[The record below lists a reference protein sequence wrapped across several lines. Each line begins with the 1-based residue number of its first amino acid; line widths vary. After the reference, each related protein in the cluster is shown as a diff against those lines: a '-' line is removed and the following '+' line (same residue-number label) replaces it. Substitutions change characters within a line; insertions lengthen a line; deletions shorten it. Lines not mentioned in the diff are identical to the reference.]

1 MSRLISFVALIAIII
16 VIGLLFY
23 NVMAGFFV
31 PVFLAAVLVVVFH
44 PLHRWVLEK
53 TGQREKL
60 AATLTTLLI
69 MICVLLPLGT
79 VITAASV
86 QGLRLL
92 KEVLPPAEDGA
103 QSNTTSVRLRIG
115 LNLDRMRDFFGLH
128 MDHEEFLRNA
138 QRDLDRILREA
149 DQAPTSDP
157 TPEIKRLGKVAAQT
171 FAEFKAEVRL
181 SGMALLVGRLPTQ
194 PHIRGSSTGEGLGL
208 MLEGGPRFPERSL
221 SPAAAETIAHL
232 GKNLHPSATGARDF
246 EDTAEIIRGLEGV
259 ISVDTSV
266 AHLAASMG
274 KPTWILLPHDA
285 DWRWGGRQ
293 RESIW
298 YPSAHLIRQS
308 DPGDWGAP
316 IRELNRSLGAQ

>member
-1 MSRLISFVALIAIII
+1 MGTELAREPRDFGELAKEYAAQGRYPDAERTLREGLEYFTGHPILSYALGII
-16 VIGLLFY
+16 LLRGGPSIEAWQCYEFRWS
-23 NVMAGFFV
+23 V
-31 PVFLAAVLVVVFH
+31 PFGPRHPKLSIPKWSGEPVQSLVV
-44 PLHRWVLEK
+44 
-53 TGQREKL
+53 
-60 AATLTTLLI
+60 
-69 MICVLLPLGT
+69 LPE
-79 VITAASV
+79 
-86 QGLRLL
+86 QGLGDQIMFSRYFAALL
-92 KEVLPPAEDGA
+92 ENG
-103 QSNTTSVRLRIG
+103 I
-115 LNLDRMRDFFGLH
+115 
-128 MDHEEFLRNA
+128 
-138 QRDLDRILREA
+138 
-149 DQAPTSDP
+149 APTVVCPPSLLRTFQSIGVETIAAEGSISVP
-157 TPEIKRLGKVAAQT
+157 KRDAWCFIGSLP
-171 FAEFKAEVRL
+171 
-181 SGMALLVGRLPTQ
+181 LLVGRLPTQ